1 MKMVPCNLEKTT
13 FYKRTKNYMLF
24 EEFLN
29 GDADCVQL
37 VDHVHTSAKTC
48 QSCLTNSLRW
58 FRINNIKVVIRG
70 EDVFLVKVKI

>member
-1 MKMVPCNLEKTT
+1 MKMVPCDTDRLRH
-13 FYKRTKNYMLF
+13 YKPTKNYLLF

-37 VDHVHTSAKTC
+37 VDHGHKHARAC

-58 FRINNIKVVIRG
+58 FGIKGVKVLVRG
-70 EDVFLVKVKI
+70 ENVFLVKDKE